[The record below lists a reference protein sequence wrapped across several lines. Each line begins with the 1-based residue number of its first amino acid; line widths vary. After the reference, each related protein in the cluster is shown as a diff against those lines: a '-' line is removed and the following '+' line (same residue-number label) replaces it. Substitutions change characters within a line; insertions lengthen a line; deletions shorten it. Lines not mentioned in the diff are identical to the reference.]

1 MARKKKSDAPMGF
14 SDKLWQ
20 KLDTN
25 WRDAIQQKDTEE
37 MEKEIVSAV
46 RHIANT
52 TFDMKND
59 DKLIALQEELK
70 DLKGAYTDAI
80 GAAKAKIDFIIFLMN
95 SRGIAVPDTGDSDTD
110 AA

>member
-1 MARKKKSDAPMGF
+1 MARKKRSDAPLGF

-25 WRDAIQQKDTEE
+25 WRDAIQQKSTEE

-46 RHIANT
+46 RHMANT
-52 TFDMKND
+52 SHDMKND

-95 SRGIAVPDTGDSDTD
+95 SRGIAVPDTNSDSD